1 MSASTFFAPS
11 LSLLGPGALRRLGP
25 IIAAMPNGGAKTA
38 LVITGDR
45 RFDVTGVIPELT
57 RMLNRL
63 GTKVEVYDEIE
74 QNPTIQHV
82 QAALIMAEEI
92 DADCVVSVGGGSC
105 HDCAKLVRGLFRNAA
120 GQTTVEEL
128 EGVDMLLSA
137 PSVPHFAVST
147 TATSGSSSELSRLAI
162 IDDPIAKTEM
172 SVIDHALTPTVAC
185 VVTASSQGRPELI
198 ASSGILAL
206 SHAIEAY
213 LSPASSPVT
222 DAAAL
227 HSIRLVSSYLRRAV
241 TDPDDHFSRDMIS
254 YASYLAG
261 LSFNSAGLGWTV
273 AMGNAV
279 CALNISVPVS
289 ECAGVLLPHVLE
301 FYGEGSESTRELFVD
316 LAEAVGCPDATP
328 RAAVSAVILAAA
340 RLVADVK
347 LPETMHE
354 LTARRRLE
362 MHRSSIPE
370 MAAKAIRD
378 PASITAA
385 RSATLGDVENLF
397 CASWDTTKSSN
408 AECASVMVKPSSK
421 EKSKMSWVQ
430 RYNALGK
437 YTR

>member
-1 MSASTFFAPS
+1 MSASTLFAPS

-25 IIAAMPNGGAKTA
+25 IIAKTGAKTA

-57 RMLNRL
+57 RMLNRI

-74 QNPTIQHV
+74 QNPTTQHV

-105 HDCAKLVRGLFRNAA
+105 HDCAKLVRGLYRNAA

-172 SVIDHALTPTVAC
+172 SVIDHGLTPTVAC

-198 ASSGILAL
+198 ASSGILAI

-213 LSPASSPVT
+213 LSSASSPVT

-227 HSIRLVSSYLRRAV
+227 HPIRLVSSYLRRAV

-316 LAEAVGCPDATP
+316 LAEAVGCPDTTP
-328 RAAVSAVILAAA
+328 RAAVSNVILAAA

-347 LPETMHE
+347 LPETMCE
-354 LTARRRLE
+354 LTARRKLE
-362 MHRSSIPE
+362 MQRSLIPE

-385 RSATLGDVENLF
+385 RSASLSDMENLF
-397 CASWDTTKSSN
+397 CASWDTTKSSKV
-408 AECASVMVKPSSK
+408 ECASVTAKPSTKK
-421 EKSKMSWVQ
+421 ESKMSWVQ

-437 YTR
+437 YT